1 MLVLHTTSITEI
13 NFFKNNKLVK
23 SKIKDHGKLFWIFTN
38 NNCIHFDSNKSVAPM
53 RVLLG
58 KTLKESYA
66 FELDFEEYNEQ
77 SNSETNIVFTSKCL
91 NTNKSEYFVISQ
103 MKQPFGNLK
112 RIANASGT
120 MQGINEIIKHLS
132 KGLRW

>member
-23 SKIKDHGKLFWIFTN
+23 SKVKDNGKLFGVFTN
-38 NNCIHFDSNKSVAPM
+38 NNCIHFDSSKSVAPM
-53 RVLLG
+53 RLLLG

-66 FELDFEEYNEQ
+66 FELEFEEYNEQ
-77 SNSETNIVFTSKCL
+77 SNSETNIVFVAKCL

-120 MQGINEIIKHLS
+120 LQGINEILKHLS
-132 KGLRW
+132 KGLK